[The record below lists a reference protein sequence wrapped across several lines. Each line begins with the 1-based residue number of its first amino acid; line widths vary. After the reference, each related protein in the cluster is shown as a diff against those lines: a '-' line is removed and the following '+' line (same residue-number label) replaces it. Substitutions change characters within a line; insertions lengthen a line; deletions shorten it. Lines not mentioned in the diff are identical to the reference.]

1 MVLKGLGTRKKGLM
15 LPSSC
20 VTGLNTAVTLST
32 SLSGLPADVGIKK
45 FRKTLA
51 AALSPALALST
62 RLRLAGR
69 GGVRV
74 SRRASRGAVVA
85 AVAAATMEEVW
96 PARVGG
102 GKESLSLTWRGASTT
117 GSPLL
122 SRKFL
127 ALIWLLRWAEG
138 EERFFG

>member
-85 AVAAATMEEVW
+85 AVGAAAWEEVR
-96 PARVGG
+96 PANVGG
-102 GKESLSLTWRGASTT
+102 GWQEASTA
-117 GSPLL
+117 GCPFL
-122 SRKFL
+122 SRKSL
-127 ALIWLLRWAEG
+127 ALRWLLRWAEG
-138 EERFFG
+138 EGRFFG